1 MRKFLKT
8 LNFTNKYIEPKY
20 IGIKNTIKSIFCCDL
35 CKGKGYKYELSND
48 IEKKIICHKCFGMGY
63 QSYIY
68 H

>member
-8 LNFTNKYIEPKY
+8 LNFTNKHIEPKY

-35 CKGKGYKYELSND
+35 CKGKGYKYVNS
-48 IEKKIICHKCFGMGY
+48 EKKIICFKCSGMGY

-68 H
+68 Y